1 MENQGPFILS
11 SGLDRYMA
19 LHTEKI
25 PSEERPPDGRFD
37 KLPHNE
43 LLVRP
48 PFTMVI
54 TGSIGSGKSSILWS
68 MLNPK
73 TGFYAKY
80 FDYILIFNGSVDSNE
95 IWKIN
100 STDDNEIDVV
110 NKWDN
115 EKFRDFVFK
124 LERDQQRLRE
134 DNKQLQ
140 RICVVFDDSVSQ
152 GISNKNKINALDD
165 LIQRCRHINTTVII
179 ASQVYRQ
186 LNRSMRCLNTL
197 AFIITKVN
205 RPDLRAIAEEHCGLI
220 TIDQFEEMYR
230 EIMKTKGHPFL
241 LINYQ
246 KPFDERFWLTFNH
259 LIMVE
264 PKEKDGDIVEDLDNE
279 SIQSIGDDKDDA
291 DDDPKAIASSYT
303 GKAEPVAT
311 KKTRR
316 SRNKS

>member
-1 MENQGPFILS
+1 
-11 SGLDRYMA
+11 MA
-19 LHTEKI
+19 LALETEKI
-25 PSEERPPDGRFD
+25 PSEERPPDSRFE
-37 KLPHNE
+37 KLPHND

-54 TGSIGSGKSSILWS
+54 TGSIGSGKSSIVWS

-95 IWKIN
+95 IWKNN
-100 STDDNEIDVV
+100 STDDNEIDIV

-115 EKFRDFVFK
+115 EKFGDFVEK

-134 DNKQLQ
+134 ENKQLQ
-140 RICVVFDDSVSQ
+140 RVCIVFDDSVSQ

-165 LIQRCRHINTTVII
+165 LIQRCRHINCTVII

-186 LNRSMRCLNTL
+186 LNRSMRCLNTM

-205 RPDLRAIAEEHCGLI
+205 LPDLRAVAEEHSGLI
-220 TIDQFEEMYR
+220 TTKQFEEMYR
-230 EIMKTKGHPFL
+230 QIMKSDKVKYPFL

-246 KPFDERFWLTFNH
+246 RPYDKRFWLTFNY
-259 LIMVE
+259 LI
-264 PKEKDGDIVEDLDNE
+264 DVEDTGDEEEKIDDKVESEEDERIRDNE
-279 SIQSIGDDKDDA
+279 
-291 DDDPKAIASSYT
+291 DDPSNISSSSGETEPISPKKANS
-303 GKAEPVAT
+303 GR
-311 KKTRR
+311 KKGRR
-316 SRNKS
+316 ARI